1 MRELSLHILDIAQ
14 NSIVAE
20 AEEIR
25 IAIAENFDE
34 DRLTICIKDDGK
46 GMDQATLEK
55 VVDPFYTTR
64 TTRKVGLGIP
74 MFKAAAEMCE
84 GRFSMT
90 SKPGVGTDLLAEFKH
105 SHIDRMPLG
114 NMSDTLITIINSNDK
129 IDLIY
134 THCVGKEKFTLSTK
148 GIKKTLGDLPIT
160 NLDVLMWLRDY
171 IKENLDQMYDKH
183 KLDQ

>member
-14 NSIVAE
+14 NSIVAQ

-25 IAIAENFDE
+25 IAIVEDYDE
-34 DRLTICIKDDGK
+34 DRLAICIKDDGW
-46 GMDQATLEK
+46 GMDQETLEK

-74 MFKAAAEMCE
+74 MFKAAAEQCE

-90 SKPGVGTDLLAEFKH
+90 SKPGVGTDLIAEFKH

-129 IDLIY
+129 IDMVY
-134 THCVGKEKFTLSTK
+134 THQVGKEKFTLSTK
-148 GIKKTLGDLPIT
+148 EIKKSLGELPIN
-160 NLDVLMWLRDY
+160 NLDVLIWLRDY
-171 IKENLDQMYDKH
+171 IKENLQLMYDNNKRA
-183 KLDQ
+183 